1 MLGNFASPATISSK
15 MLTRSSTGVFSA
27 APTYVDVLLVT
38 DRSGSMITMGGGL
51 LAGCEKFIK
60 EHYDM
65 AKSFNMTDGNYRLRI
80 VSFDNIVEVLYDGNA
95 TGFYESKSNSEAI
108 KKGLEPRGTTRLY
121 DTIIEQIDEQ
131 TARVDDFKKGLH
143 PSILQLNPR
152 IAVICAV
159 LTDGEDNM
167 SINRSRHVA
176 GKIEAHI
183 KNYEATCQFIAANQ
197 NANATGAR
205 MGFPVETCLQMDAD
219 PEHAAAAMECITS
232 SCVRT
237 ISGESPHFLQEE
249 RTMSA
254 SLVPNWRPNFGPL
267 NEDEDEDESQP
278 LLD

>member
-1 MLGNFASPATISSK
+1 MQ
-15 MLTRSSTGVFSA
+15 TRSSTGIFSA
-27 APTYVDVLLVT
+27 APSYVDVVLVV
-38 DRSGSMITMGGGL
+38 DRSGSMITMGDGL
-51 LAGCEKFIK
+51 LSGCEKFIK
-60 EHYDM
+60 EHCDM
-65 AKSFNMTDGNYRLRI
+65 AMSFNMTNGNYRLRI
-80 VSFDNIVEVLYDGNA
+80 VSFDNTVETLYDENA
-95 TGFYESKSNSEAI
+95 TDFFKSKSNSEAI
-108 KKGLEPRGTTRLY
+108 KKGLLPRGTTRLY
-121 DTIIEQIDEQ
+121 DTIIEQLDEQ
-131 TARVDDFKKGLH
+131 TTRVDDFKKSLH
-143 PSILQLNPR
+143 PSVAKLNPR

-176 GKIEAHI
+176 NKIEAHI

-197 NANATGAR
+197 NANVTGAR

-232 SCVRT
+232 SCIRT

-267 NEDEDEDESQP
+267 NEDEDESQP
-278 LLD
+278 LRM